1 MGIWAKI
8 SVHMSMPVFMILLGH
23 LSKKLAS
30 ENSGMNFQR
39 KGNWFT

>member
-8 SVHMSMPVFMILLGH
+8 SVNVSMPVFLLGH
-23 LSKKLAS
+23 ILKKLAS